1 MKQWCSLPVIL
12 HIDGVWSIDT
22 GGVLWERDC
31 LSPSSLKGEGESDS
45 EVEVGGWGLGE
56 WGWAVGGAEIVTESQ
71 SSSLCR
77 VVKATT
83 FWVHHVSLKSGAWF
97 QIRNREKATK
107 HLRSQCETRY
117 TSHLRAKKK

>member
-1 MKQWCSLPVIL
+1 M
-12 HIDGVWSIDT
+12 
-22 GGVLWERDC
+22 
-31 LSPSSLKGEGESDS
+31 KGEGDSDS
-45 EVEVGGWGLGE
+45 EVEVGGWGSEG
-56 WGWAVGGAEIVTESQ
+56 VGGAEIVTESQ

-117 TSHLRAKKK
+117 TSHLRAKNE